1 MRMERKWT
9 PAQKSAID
17 TRDCN
22 VLVSAAAGSGK
33 TAVLVERIISMITDP
48 DKNIDIDRLVVVTFT
63 KAAAAQMKDKIR
75 KALDS
80 MLDENPGDVN
90 LLRQITLL
98 NNAQIT
104 TIDSFCLW
112 IIRNHFPEVNLD
124 PGFRIMDEGEKK
136 LIENDVLEDVLEE
149 FYAEADEEFFNL
161 VDAFGMGRD
170 DSGLV
175 SIIDKIYRF
184 SRSNPWIDEWFDE
197 CMKVYDDETY
207 DNPAIKEL
215 YDSIKNALLD
225 YRDKYNR
232 LVEICSEPAGPAAYT
247 GALQSDLLGI
257 NEMINSQDF
266 GELGRKVRTFSFE
279 ALSRKKDAGAD
290 PDIKEYI
297 KGQRKLFKD
306 YIGRLNDKIFLKDD
320 EGIFADMQGA
330 GIQIRTLL
338 KVAKVYAKRVSD
350 VKREKGIID
359 FNDMEHLALSILVK
373 KEDGKLVYTETAD
386 KLANRF
392 EEILID
398 EYQDSNQLQEVIL
411 NAVSKTRLSGENN
424 NIYMVGDVKQSIYKF
439 RLACPELF
447 IEKYDTYSET
457 GDNVRIELQK
467 NFRSRENVLEC
478 ANDVFS
484 HIMNKNFSGIG
495 YDESVRLNAGFPY
508 PEYSGNNY
516 GDDANKS
523 TDVILISS
531 ENEEEATT
539 RELEADRLAKLI
551 EGIVASGVN
560 VYDADE
566 NIYRPA
572 EYRDIVILT
581 RSVTGWADT
590 FADALM
596 DRGIPAYT
604 DSSTGYFSVRE
615 IQVILSML
623 TIVDNPVQEIS
634 LAAAMMSYFGGFT
647 AAELGMVRKLGREHA
662 DKNTHNNLY
671 EHLKVT
677 AGLGEVVAAHGEAIA
692 ADDLNIKGLSGKC
705 ALFLAKLTEYR
716 DKSSVEPLYD
726 LCWEMIYD
734 SGYYDYVGTMPA
746 GAQRQANLNVLL
758 ERAAGYGKSS
768 YSGLFN
774 FLRYIE
780 RLKKFDEDFAEGAA
794 SLDNENL
801 VRIMSI
807 HKSKGLEFPIVI
819 LAGAHKSINFMDA
832 TAPVLVDQN
841 LGIAVDYVDLE
852 RRTKTPTIIKG
863 AMARRIVRESISEEE
878 RLLYVAMTRAREKLI
893 ITGVVK
899 DADKTL
905 DKYRGSAEQLA
916 ADGMLSFAD
925 SENIKN
931 YLDMIMPVCLMDSDK
946 LKGSFKVMVD
956 AVEDSEADA
965 AETGN
970 SFETGNVTDTDAV
983 KAGEAPDGNNEAGY
997 PLLDE
1002 LPEYVPADNA
1012 SSRMKL
1018 TVSQLKAMQAEDDSE
1033 ENAYMDE
1040 SVREALEKE
1049 ADNEQVPADSDNQD
1063 EQTDSEAMV
1072 GLSNSIIPKFISGE
1086 EVKLAANERGSA
1098 YHRVMECLDYSV
1110 SVNIDGVKAD
1120 INRMLE
1126 TGKMNELQVKSVN
1139 PWDINTFVQSDT
1151 GRRVA
1156 NAVNC
1161 GSVRREQPFVFEYE
1175 GQLIQGIIDLY
1186 FEEDGEL
1193 VLVDY
1198 KTDRVMK
1205 GEAGEK
1211 ELVKRYAIQLDYYAK
1226 ALTQLTGK
1234 NVKEKI
1240 IYSFALGKGLSVY

>member
-80 MLDENPGDVN
+80 MLDENPGDMN

-197 CMKVYDDETY
+197 CMLVYDDETY

-232 LVEICSEPAGPAAYT
+232 LVDICSEPAGPAAYT
-247 GALQSDLLGI
+247 SALQSDLLGI

-266 GELGRKVRTFSFE
+266 GELGRKIRTFSFE

-290 PDIKEYI
+290 PDIKEYV

-306 YIGRLNDKIFLKDD
+306 YIGRLNDKIFLKEDD
-320 EGIFADMQGA
+320 GIFEDMQGA

-338 KVAKVYAKRVSD
+338 KVAKVYAKRVSE

-447 IEKYDTYSET
+447 IEKYDTYGET

-508 PEYSGNNY
+508 PEYSDSNY
-516 GDDANKS
+516 GDEANKS

-551 EGIVASGVN
+551 EGIVVSGIN

-596 DRGIPAYT
+596 DRAIPAYT

-647 AAELGMVRKLGREHA
+647 AAELGLVRKLGREYV
-662 DKNTHNNLY
+662 DKNVHNNLY
-671 EHLKVT
+671 EHLKAV
-677 AGLGEVVAAHGEAIA
+677 AVLGEAGKVQEPDV
-692 ADDLNIKGLSGKC
+692 KQLSGKC

-716 DKSSVEPLYD
+716 DKSSVESLYD
-726 LCWEMIYD
+726 LCWEIIYD

-758 ERAAGYGKSS
+758 ERAAGYCKSS

-905 DKYRGSAEQLA
+905 DKYRGSAKQLA

-956 AVEDSEADA
+956 AGENSWADA
-965 AETGN
+965 
-970 SFETGNVTDTDAV
+970 FESEEMSDENKKAV
-983 KAGEAPDGNNEAGY
+983 ADKGLMSQTEISAGY

-1012 SSRMKL
+1012 AGRMKL

-1040 SVREALEKE
+1040 SVKTALKKE
-1049 ADNEQVPADSDNQD
+1049 ACD
-1063 EQTDSEAMV
+1063 ET
-1072 GLSNSIIPKFISGE
+1072 NSIIPKFISGE

-1110 SVNIDGVKAD
+1110 SVNLDGVKAD

-1139 PWDINTFVQSDT
+1139 PWGINTFVQSDI

-1156 NAVNC
+1156 NAMNN

-1186 FEEDGEL
+1186 FEEGGEL

-1205 GEAGEK
+1205 NEAGEK
-1211 ELVKRYAIQLDYYAK
+1211 ELVRRYAIQLDYYAK

-1234 NVKEKI
+1234 KVKEKI
-1240 IYSFALGKGLSVY
+1240 IYSFALGKELSVY

>member
-1 MRMERKWT
+1 MERKWT

-175 SIIDKIYRF
+175 SIIDKISRF

-215 YDSIKNALLD
+215 YDSIKNVLLD

-232 LVEICSEPAGPAAYT
+232 LVDICSEPAGPAAYT

-257 NEMINSQDF
+257 NEMINSQNF
-266 GELGRKVRTFSFE
+266 GELGRRIRIFSFE

-290 PDIKEYI
+290 PDIKEYV

-320 EGIFADMQGA
+320 EGIFSDMQGA

-338 KVAKVYAKRVSD
+338 KVAKVYAKRVSE

-447 IEKYDTYSET
+447 IEKYDTYGET

-508 PEYSGNNY
+508 PEYSDSNY
-516 GDDANKS
+516 GDGANKS

-560 VYDADE
+560 VYDADK

-647 AAELGMVRKLGREHA
+647 AAELGMVRKLGREYV
-662 DKNTHNNLY
+662 DKNVHNNLY
-671 EHLKVT
+671 EHLKAV
-677 AGLGEVVAAHGEAIA
+677 AVIGGEDKIQETDV
-692 ADDLNIKGLSGKC
+692 KQLSGKC
-705 ALFLAKLTEYR
+705 ALFLAKLTLYR

-841 LGIAVDYVDLE
+841 LGIAVDYVDLK
-852 RRTKTPTIIKG
+852 RRTKTLTIIKG
-863 AMARRIVRESISEEE
+863 AMARRIVRESIAEEE

-905 DKYRGSAEQLA
+905 DKYRGRAEQLA

-946 LKGSFKVMVD
+946 LKGSFNVMVD
-956 AVEDSEADA
+956 AGENSESDAFESEEMSDENKKAVADKDLMSQP
-965 AETGN
+965 EV
-970 SFETGNVTDTDAV
+970 S
-983 KAGEAPDGNNEAGY
+983 AGY

-1002 LPEYVPADNA
+1002 LPEYVPDDNA
-1012 SSRMKL
+1012 AGRMKL

-1040 SVREALEKE
+1040 SVKAALKKE
-1049 ADNEQVPADSDNQD
+1049 ECD
-1063 EQTDSEAMV
+1063 ET
-1072 GLSNSIIPKFISGE
+1072 NSIIPKFISGE

-1110 SVNIDGVKAD
+1110 SVNLDGVKAD

-1126 TGKMNELQVKSVN
+1126 TGKMNKLQVKSVN
-1139 PWDINTFVQSDT
+1139 PRDISTFVQSDI
-1151 GRRVA
+1151 GKRA
-1156 NAVNC
+1156 ASAVNS
-1161 GSVRREQPFVFEYE
+1161 GRARREQPFVFEYE
-1175 GQLIQGIIDLY
+1175 GQLIQGIIDMY
-1186 FEEDGEL
+1186 FEEYGEL
-1193 VLVDY
+1193 VLIDY
-1198 KTDRVMK
+1198 KTDRVDK
-1205 GEAGEK
+1205 STAGEQ

-1226 ALTQLTGK
+1226 ALAQLTGK
-1234 NVKEKI
+1234 CVKEKI
-1240 IYSFALGKGLSVY
+1240 IYSFALEKGIIVD

>member
-1 MRMERKWT
+1 MERKWT

-197 CMKVYDDETY
+197 CMRVYDDETY

-232 LVEICSEPAGPAAYT
+232 LVHICSEPAGPAAYT

-266 GELGRKVRTFSFE
+266 GELGRKARTFSFE

-290 PDIKEYI
+290 PALKEYV

-338 KVAKVYAKRVSD
+338 KVSKVYAKRVSE
-350 VKREKGIID
+350 VKREKGIIY

-447 IEKYDTYSET
+447 IEKYDTYGET

-551 EGIVASGVN
+551 EGIVSSGIN
-560 VYDADE
+560 VYDSDE

-671 EHLKVT
+671 EHLKAV
-677 AGLGEVVAAHGEAIA
+677 AVLGG
-692 ADDLNIKGLSGKC
+692 ADNIQETDVKQLSGKC

-863 AMARRIVRESISEEE
+863 AMARRIVRESIAEEE

-905 DKYRGSAEQLA
+905 DKYRAKSEELA
-916 ADGMLSFAD
+916 TDGTLSYAD

-965 AETGN
+965 DETGN
-970 SFETGNVTDTDAV
+970 SFETGNVTDIDAV
-983 KAGEAPDGNNEAGY
+983 KAGEALDGNNEAGY
-997 PLLDE
+997 PSLDE

-1012 SSRMKL
+1012 SGRMKL
-1018 TVSQLKAMQAEDDSE
+1018 TVSQLKAMQAEDNSE
-1033 ENAYMDE
+1033 ENAYMDD
-1040 SVREALEKE
+1040 SVKEAFEKE
-1049 ADNEQVPADSDNQD
+1049 AYDEQAADNGNRDG
-1063 EQTDSEAMV
+1063 QTDSETIAEP
-1072 GLSNSIIPKFISGE
+1072 SNSIIPKFISGE
-1086 EVKLAANERGSA
+1086 EVQLAANERGSA

-1110 SVNIDGVKAD
+1110 SVNLDGVKAD

-1186 FEEDGEL
+1186 FEEDGEF

-1211 ELVKRYAIQLDYYAK
+1211 ELVRRYAIQLDYYAK

>member
-80 MLDENPGDVN
+80 MLDENPGDMN

-170 DSGLV
+170 DLGLV

-197 CMKVYDDETY
+197 CMLVYDDETY

-232 LVEICSEPAGPAAYT
+232 LVNICSEPSGPAAYT
-247 GALQSDLLGI
+247 SALQSDLLGI

-266 GELGRKVRTFSFE
+266 GELGRRIRIFSFE

-290 PDIKEYI
+290 PDIKEYV

-330 GIQIRTLL
+330 SIQIRTLL
-338 KVAKVYAKRVSD
+338 KVAKVYAKRVSE

-447 IEKYDTYSET
+447 IEKYDTYGET

-508 PEYSGNNY
+508 PEYGDSNY
-516 GDDANKS
+516 GDEANKS

-551 EGIVASGVN
+551 EEIASSGIN
-560 VYDADE
+560 VYDSDE

-647 AAELGMVRKLGREHA
+647 AAELGMVRKLGREYV
-662 DKNTHNNLY
+662 DKNVHNNLY
-671 EHLKVT
+671 EHLKAVALLDG
-677 AGLGEVVAAHGEAIA
+677 AGKMHG
-692 ADDLNIKGLSGKC
+692 ADVKQLSGKC

-716 DKSSVEPLYD
+716 DKSSVESLYD

-863 AMARRIVRESISEEE
+863 AMARRIVRESIAEEE

-905 DKYRGSAEQLA
+905 DKYRGSAKQLA

-931 YLDMIMPVCLMDSDK
+931 YLDMIMPVCLMDSNK
-946 LKGSFKVMVD
+946 LKGNFKVIVD
-956 AVEDSEADA
+956 DGEDSWADA
-965 AETGN
+965 
-970 SFETGNVTDTDAV
+970 FESGEM
-983 KAGEAPDGNNEAGY
+983 AGEIKEAVSDKNLTVKTETSVSY
-997 PLLDE
+997 PILDE

-1012 SSRMKL
+1012 TGRMKL

-1049 ADNEQVPADSDNQD
+1049 VDNEQVPADSDNQD

-1110 SVNIDGVKAD
+1110 SVNLEGVKAD
-1120 INRMLE
+1120 IERMLE

-1156 NAVNC
+1156 NAMNN

-1205 GEAGEK
+1205 DEAGEK

-1234 NVKEKI
+1234 KVKEKI
-1240 IYSFALGKGLSVY
+1240 IYSFALGKELSVY

>member
-1 MRMERKWT
+1 MERKWT

-75 KALDS
+75 KALDL

-197 CMKVYDDETY
+197 CMLVYDDETY

-215 YDSIKNALLD
+215 HDSIINALLD

-232 LVEICSEPAGPAAYT
+232 LVAICSEPAGPAAYT
-247 GALQSDLLGI
+247 SALQSDLLGI

-338 KVAKVYAKRVSD
+338 KVAKVYAERVSE

-373 KEDGKLVYTETAD
+373 KEAGKLVYTETAD

-508 PEYSGNNY
+508 PECDNSNY

-551 EGIVASGVN
+551 EGIVSSGVN

-692 ADDLNIKGLSGKC
+692 ADDLNIKRLSGKC

-780 RLKKFDEDFAEGAA
+780 RLRKFDEDFAEGAA

-863 AMARRIVRESISEEE
+863 AMARRIARESIAEEE

-905 DKYRGSAEQLA
+905 DKYRAKSEELA
-916 ADGMLSFAD
+916 TDGTLSYAD

-997 PLLDE
+997 PSLDE

-1033 ENAYMDE
+1033 ENAYMDD
-1040 SVREALEKE
+1040 SIKEAFEKE
-1049 ADNEQVPADSDNQD
+1049 AYDEQAADNGNGDG
-1063 EQTDSEAMV
+1063 QTDSETIAEP
-1072 GLSNSIIPKFISGE
+1072 SNSIIPKFISGE

-1110 SVNIDGVKAD
+1110 SVNLDGVKAD

-1211 ELVKRYAIQLDYYAK
+1211 ELVKRYAIQLDYYEK

>member
-1 MRMERKWT
+1 MIQETVMCWFRR
-9 PAQKSAID
+9 
-17 TRDCN
+17 
-22 VLVSAAAGSGK
+22 AAGSGK

-197 CMKVYDDETY
+197 CMLVYDDETY

-232 LVEICSEPAGPAAYT
+232 LVDICSEPAGPAAYT

-266 GELGRKVRTFSFE
+266 GELGRKIRTFSFE

-290 PDIKEYI
+290 PDIKEYV

-306 YIGRLNDKIFLKDD
+306 YIGRLNDKIFLKEDD
-320 EGIFADMQGA
+320 GIFEDMQGA

-338 KVAKVYAKRVSD
+338 KVAKVYAKRVSE

-447 IEKYDTYSET
+447 IEKYDTYGET

-495 YDESVRLNAGFPY
+495 YDETVRLNAGFPY
-508 PEYSGNNY
+508 PEYSDSNY
-516 GDDANKS
+516 GDEANKS

-551 EGIVASGVN
+551 EGIVSSGVN

-671 EHLKVT
+671 EHLKAV
-677 AGLGEVVAAHGEAIA
+677 AVLGG
-692 ADDLNIKGLSGKC
+692 ADNIQETDVKQLSGKC

-863 AMARRIVRESISEEE
+863 AMARRIVRESIAEEE

-905 DKYRGSAEQLA
+905 DKYRAKSEELA
-916 ADGMLSFAD
+916 TDGTLSYAD

-965 AETGN
+965 DETGN
-970 SFETGNVTDTDAV
+970 SFETGNVTDIDAV
-983 KAGEAPDGNNEAGY
+983 KAGEALDGNNEAGY
-997 PLLDE
+997 PSLDE

-1012 SSRMKL
+1012 SGRMKL
-1018 TVSQLKAMQAEDDSE
+1018 TVSQLKAMQAEDNSE
-1033 ENAYMDE
+1033 ENAYMDD
-1040 SVREALEKE
+1040 SVKEAFEKE
-1049 ADNEQVPADSDNQD
+1049 AYDEQAADNGNRDG
-1063 EQTDSEAMV
+1063 QTDSETIAEP
-1072 GLSNSIIPKFISGE
+1072 SNSIIPKFISGE
-1086 EVKLAANERGSA
+1086 EVQLAANERGSA

-1110 SVNIDGVKAD
+1110 SVNLDGVKAD

-1186 FEEDGEL
+1186 FEEDGEF

-1211 ELVKRYAIQLDYYAK
+1211 ELVRRYAIQLDYYAK

>member
-197 CMKVYDDETY
+197 CMLVYDDETY

-232 LVEICSEPAGPAAYT
+232 LVDICSEPAGPAAYT

-266 GELGRKVRTFSFE
+266 GELGRRIRIFSFE

-290 PDIKEYI
+290 PDIKEYV

-338 KVAKVYAKRVSD
+338 KVAKVYAKRVSE

-386 KLANRF
+386 KLASRF

-447 IEKYDTYSET
+447 IEKYDTYGET

-508 PEYSGNNY
+508 PEYSDSNY
-516 GDDANKS
+516 GDEANKS

-560 VYDADE
+560 VYDSDE

-647 AAELGMVRKLGREHA
+647 AAELGMVRKLGREYV
-662 DKNTHNNLY
+662 DKNVHNNLY
-671 EHLKVT
+671 EHLKAV
-677 AGLGEVVAAHGEAIA
+677 AVLGG
-692 ADDLNIKGLSGKC
+692 ADKIQETDVKQLSGKC

-863 AMARRIVRESISEEE
+863 AMARRIVRESIAEEE

-905 DKYRGSAEQLA
+905 DKYRGRAEQLA

-956 AVEDSEADA
+956 AGEDSWADVD
-965 AETGN
+965 ESG
-970 SFETGNVTDTDAV
+970 EM
-983 KAGEAPDGNNEAGY
+983 AGEANAVRIGEMADEIMEAVSY
-997 PLLDE
+997 PLLEE
-1002 LPEYVPADNA
+1002 LPEYVPDDNA
-1012 SSRMKL
+1012 AGRMKL
-1018 TVSQLKAMQAEDDSE
+1018 TVSQLKAMQADDDSE

-1040 SVREALEKE
+1040 SVKSALKKE
-1049 ADNEQVPADSDNQD
+1049 ECD
-1063 EQTDSEAMV
+1063 ET
-1072 GLSNSIIPKFISGE
+1072 NSIIPKFISGE
-1086 EVKLAANERGSA
+1086 EVQLAANERGSA

-1139 PWDINTFVQSDT
+1139 PWDIYTFVQSDT

-1161 GSVRREQPFVFEYE
+1161 GNVRREQPFVFEYE
-1175 GQLIQGIIDLY
+1175 GQLIQGIIDLC

-1193 VLVDY
+1193 VIVDY

-1205 GEAGEK
+1205 GKAGEK

-1226 ALTQLTGK
+1226 ALEQLTGK
-1234 NVKEKI
+1234 TVKEKI
-1240 IYSFALGKGLSVY
+1240 VYSFTLGKEIMC

>member
-1 MRMERKWT
+1 MERKWT

-197 CMKVYDDETY
+197 CMLVYDDETY

-215 YDSIKNALLD
+215 HDSIINALHD

-232 LVEICSEPAGPAAYT
+232 LVAICSEPAGPAAYT
-247 GALQSDLLGI
+247 SALQSDLLGI

-338 KVAKVYAKRVSD
+338 KVAKVYAKRVSE

-447 IEKYDTYSET
+447 IEKYDTYGET

-508 PEYSGNNY
+508 PECDNSNY

-551 EGIVASGVN
+551 EGIVSSGVN

-692 ADDLNIKGLSGKC
+692 ADDLNIKRMSGKC

-819 LAGAHKSINFMDA
+819 LAGAHKNINFMDA

-863 AMARRIVRESISEEE
+863 AMARRIVRESIAEEE

-905 DKYRGSAEQLA
+905 DKYRGSAKQLA

-997 PLLDE
+997 PSLDE

-1033 ENAYMDE
+1033 ENAYMDD
-1040 SVREALEKE
+1040 SVKEAFEKE
-1049 ADNEQVPADSDNQD
+1049 AYDEQATDNGNRDG
-1063 EQTDSEAMV
+1063 QTDSETIAE
-1072 GLSNSIIPKFISGE
+1072 LSNFIIPKFISGE

-1156 NAVNC
+1156 NAMNC

-1211 ELVKRYAIQLDYYAK
+1211 ELVKRYAIQLDYYEK
-1226 ALTQLTGK
+1226 ALTQLTRK

-1240 IYSFALGKGLSVY
+1240 IYSFALEKEIMC

>member
-1 MRMERKWT
+1 MERKWT

-175 SIIDKIYRF
+175 STIDKIYRF

-215 YDSIKNALLD
+215 YDSIKNVLLD

-232 LVEICSEPAGPAAYT
+232 LVDICSEPAGPAAYT

-257 NEMINSQDF
+257 NEMINSQNF
-266 GELGRKVRTFSFE
+266 GELGRRIRIFSFE

-290 PDIKEYI
+290 PDIKEYV

-320 EGIFADMQGA
+320 EGIFSDMQGA

-338 KVAKVYAKRVSD
+338 KVAKVYAKRVSE

-447 IEKYDTYSET
+447 IEKYDTYGET

-508 PEYSGNNY
+508 PEYSDSNY
-516 GDDANKS
+516 GDGANKS

-560 VYDADE
+560 VYDADK

-615 IQVILSML
+615 IQVILCML

-647 AAELGMVRKLGREHA
+647 AAELGMVRKLGREYV
-662 DKNTHNNLY
+662 DKNVHNNLY
-671 EHLKVT
+671 EHLKAV
-677 AGLGEVVAAHGEAIA
+677 AVLGGEDKIQET
-692 ADDLNIKGLSGKC
+692 DVKQLSGKC
-705 ALFLAKLTEYR
+705 ALFLAKLTQYR

-841 LGIAVDYVDLE
+841 LGIAVDYVDLK

-863 AMARRIVRESISEEE
+863 AMARRIVRESIAEEE

-905 DKYRGSAEQLA
+905 DKYRGRAEQLA

-946 LKGSFKVMVD
+946 LKGSFNVMVD
-956 AVEDSEADA
+956 AGENSESDAFESEEMSDENKKAVADKDLMSQP
-965 AETGN
+965 EV
-970 SFETGNVTDTDAV
+970 S
-983 KAGEAPDGNNEAGY
+983 AGY

-1002 LPEYVPADNA
+1002 LPEYVPDDNA
-1012 SSRMKL
+1012 AGRMKL

-1033 ENAYMDE
+1033 ENAYMDN
-1040 SVREALEKE
+1040 L
-1049 ADNEQVPADSDNQD
+1049 
-1063 EQTDSEAMV
+1063 
-1072 GLSNSIIPKFISGE
+1072 
-1086 EVKLAANERGSA
+1086 
-1098 YHRVMECLDYSV
+1098 
-1110 SVNIDGVKAD
+1110 
-1120 INRMLE
+1120 
-1126 TGKMNELQVKSVN
+1126 
-1139 PWDINTFVQSDT
+1139 
-1151 GRRVA
+1151 
-1156 NAVNC
+1156 
-1161 GSVRREQPFVFEYE
+1161 
-1175 GQLIQGIIDLY
+1175 
-1186 FEEDGEL
+1186 
-1193 VLVDY
+1193 
-1198 KTDRVMK
+1198 
-1205 GEAGEK
+1205 
-1211 ELVKRYAIQLDYYAK
+1211 
-1226 ALTQLTGK
+1226 
-1234 NVKEKI
+1234 
-1240 IYSFALGKGLSVY
+1240 

>member
-197 CMKVYDDETY
+197 CMLVYDDETY

-232 LVEICSEPAGPAAYT
+232 LVDICSEPAGPAAYT

-266 GELGRKVRTFSFE
+266 GELGRRIRIFSFE

-338 KVAKVYAKRVSD
+338 KVAKVYAKRVSE

-508 PEYSGNNY
+508 PEYSDSNY
-516 GDDANKS
+516 GDEANKS

-551 EGIVASGVN
+551 EGIVSSGVN

-634 LAAAMMSYFGGFT
+634 FAAAMMSYFGGFT

-677 AGLGEVVAAHGEAIA
+677 AGLGEAGKMQEPDV
-692 ADDLNIKGLSGKC
+692 KQLSGKC

-716 DKSSVEPLYD
+716 DKSSVESLYD
-726 LCWEMIYD
+726 LCWEIIYD

-780 RLKKFDEDFAEGAA
+780 RLKKFDEDFAEGDA

-819 LAGAHKSINFMDA
+819 LAGAHKSVNFMDA
-832 TAPVLVDQN
+832 AAPVLVDQN
-841 LGIAVDYVDLE
+841 LGIAVDYVDLK

-899 DADKTL
+899 DADKIL
-905 DKYRGSAEQLA
+905 EKYRGSAKQLE

-956 AVEDSEADA
+956 AGENSWADVSEAGEMADEIKEA
-965 AETGN
+965 ASDKNLIVQTET
-970 SFETGNVTDTDAV
+970 SVS
-983 KAGEAPDGNNEAGY
+983 Y

-1002 LPEYVPADNA
+1002 LPEYVPDDNA
-1012 SSRMKL
+1012 AGRMKL
-1018 TVSQLKAMQAEDDSE
+1018 TVSQLKVMQAEDDSE

-1040 SVREALEKE
+1040 SVKTALKKE
-1049 ADNEQVPADSDNQD
+1049 ACD
-1063 EQTDSEAMV
+1063 ETN
-1072 GLSNSIIPKFISGE
+1072 GIIPKFISGE

-1110 SVNIDGVKAD
+1110 SVNLDGVKAD

-1126 TGKMNELQVKSVN
+1126 NGKMNKLQVKSVN
-1139 PWDINTFVQSDT
+1139 PWDISTFVQSDI
-1151 GRRVA
+1151 GKRA
-1156 NAVNC
+1156 ASAVNS
-1161 GSVRREQPFVFEYE
+1161 GRARREQPFVFEYE
-1175 GQLIQGIIDLY
+1175 GQLIQGIIDMY
-1186 FEEDGEL
+1186 FEEYGEL
-1193 VLVDY
+1193 VLIDY
-1198 KTDRVMK
+1198 KTDRVNK
-1205 GEAGEK
+1205 STAGEQ

-1226 ALTQLTGK
+1226 ALAQLTGK
-1234 NVKEKI
+1234 CVKEKI
-1240 IYSFALGKGLSVY
+1240 IYSFALGKGIIVD

>member
-1 MRMERKWT
+1 MERKWT

-17 TRDCN
+17 IRDCN

-136 LIENDVLEDVLEE
+136 LIENDVMEDVLEE

-197 CMKVYDDETY
+197 CMLVYDDETY

-232 LVEICSEPAGPAAYT
+232 LVDICSEPAGPAAYT

-266 GELGRKVRTFSFE
+266 GELGRKIRTFSFE

-290 PDIKEYI
+290 PDIKEYV

-306 YIGRLNDKIFLKDD
+306 YIGRLNDKIFLKEDD
-320 EGIFADMQGA
+320 GIFEDMQGA

-338 KVAKVYAKRVSD
+338 KVAKVYAKRVSE

-447 IEKYDTYSET
+447 IEKYDTYGET

-495 YDESVRLNAGFPY
+495 YDETVRLNAGFPY
-508 PEYSGNNY
+508 PEYSDSNY
-516 GDDANKS
+516 GDEANKS

-551 EGIVASGVN
+551 EGIVSSGVN

-671 EHLKVT
+671 EHLKAV
-677 AGLGEVVAAHGEAIA
+677 AVLGG
-692 ADDLNIKGLSGKC
+692 ADNIQETDVKQLSGKC

-863 AMARRIVRESISEEE
+863 AMARRIVRESIAEEE

-905 DKYRGSAEQLA
+905 DKYRAKSEELA
-916 ADGMLSFAD
+916 TDGTLSYAD

-965 AETGN
+965 DETGN
-970 SFETGNVTDTDAV
+970 SFETGNVTDIDAV
-983 KAGEAPDGNNEAGY
+983 KAGEALDGNNEAGY
-997 PLLDE
+997 PSLDE

-1012 SSRMKL
+1012 SGRMKL
-1018 TVSQLKAMQAEDDSE
+1018 TVSQLKAMQAEDNSE
-1033 ENAYMDE
+1033 ENAYMDD
-1040 SVREALEKE
+1040 SVKEAFEKE
-1049 ADNEQVPADSDNQD
+1049 AYDEQAADNGNRDG
-1063 EQTDSEAMV
+1063 QTDSETIAEP
-1072 GLSNSIIPKFISGE
+1072 SNSIIPKFISGE
-1086 EVKLAANERGSA
+1086 EVQLAANERGSA

-1110 SVNIDGVKAD
+1110 SVNLDGVKAD

-1186 FEEDGEL
+1186 FEEDGEF

-1211 ELVKRYAIQLDYYAK
+1211 ELVRRYAIQLDYYAK

-1234 NVKEKI
+1234 KVKEKI

>member
-197 CMKVYDDETY
+197 CMLVYDDETY

-225 YRDKYNR
+225 YRDKYNG

-266 GELGRKVRTFSFE
+266 GELGRRIRIFSFE

-290 PDIKEYI
+290 PDIKEYV

-338 KVAKVYAKRVSD
+338 KVAKVYAKRVSE

-373 KEDGKLVYTETAD
+373 KKDGKLVYTETAD

-551 EGIVASGVN
+551 EGIVSSGVN

-671 EHLKVT
+671 EHLKAV
-677 AGLGEVVAAHGEAIA
+677 AVLGG
-692 ADDLNIKGLSGKC
+692 ADNIQETDVKQLSGKC

-863 AMARRIVRESISEEE
+863 AMARRIVRESIAEEE

-905 DKYRGSAEQLA
+905 DKYRAKSEELA
-916 ADGMLSFAD
+916 TDGTLSYAD

-965 AETGN
+965 DETGN
-970 SFETGNVTDTDAV
+970 SFETGNVTDIDAV
-983 KAGEAPDGNNEAGY
+983 KAGEALDGNNEAGY
-997 PLLDE
+997 PSLDE

-1012 SSRMKL
+1012 SGRMKL
-1018 TVSQLKAMQAEDDSE
+1018 TVSQLKAMQAEDNSE
-1033 ENAYMDE
+1033 ENAYMDD
-1040 SVREALEKE
+1040 SVKEAFEKE
-1049 ADNEQVPADSDNQD
+1049 AYDEQAADNGNRDG
-1063 EQTDSEAMV
+1063 QTDSETIAEP
-1072 GLSNSIIPKFISGE
+1072 SNSIIPKFISGE
-1086 EVKLAANERGSA
+1086 EVQLAANERGSA

-1110 SVNIDGVKAD
+1110 SVNLDGVKAD

-1186 FEEDGEL
+1186 FEEDGEF

-1211 ELVKRYAIQLDYYAK
+1211 ELVRRYAIQLDYYAK

>member
-1 MRMERKWT
+1 MERKWT

-170 DSGLV
+170 DSWLV

-197 CMKVYDDETY
+197 CMLVYDDETY

-338 KVAKVYAKRVSD
+338 KVAKVYAKRVSE

-447 IEKYDTYSET
+447 IEKYDTYGET

-508 PEYSGNNY
+508 PEYSDSNY

-551 EGIVASGVN
+551 EGIVSSGVN

-692 ADDLNIKGLSGKC
+692 ADDLNIKRMSGKC

-863 AMARRIVRESISEEE
+863 AMARRIVRESIAEEE

-905 DKYRGSAEQLA
+905 DKYRAKSEELA
-916 ADGMLSFAD
+916 TDGTLSYAD

-965 AETGN
+965 DETGN

-983 KAGEAPDGNNEAGY
+983 KAGEAPDGNIEAGY
-997 PLLDE
+997 PSLDE

-1033 ENAYMDE
+1033 ENAYMDD
-1040 SVREALEKE
+1040 SVKEAFEKE
-1049 ADNEQVPADSDNQD
+1049 AYDEQAADNGNRDG
-1063 EQTDSEAMV
+1063 QTDSETIAEP
-1072 GLSNSIIPKFISGE
+1072 SNSIIPKFISGE

-1110 SVNIDGVKAD
+1110 SVNIEGVKAD
-1120 INRMLE
+1120 INRMFE

-1156 NAVNC
+1156 NAMNN

-1175 GQLIQGIIDLY
+1175 RQLIQGIIDLY
-1186 FEEDGEL
+1186 FEEGGEL

-1205 GEAGEK
+1205 NEAGEK
-1211 ELVKRYAIQLDYYAK
+1211 ELVRRYAIQLDYYAK

-1234 NVKEKI
+1234 KVKEKI

>member
-9 PAQKSAID
+9 LAQKSAID

-197 CMKVYDDETY
+197 CMLVYDDETY

-232 LVEICSEPAGPAAYT
+232 LVDICSEPAGPAAYT

-266 GELGRKVRTFSFE
+266 GELGRKIRTFSFE

-290 PDIKEYI
+290 PDIKEYV

-306 YIGRLNDKIFLKDD
+306 YIGRLNDKIFLKEDD
-320 EGIFADMQGA
+320 GIFEDMQGA

-338 KVAKVYAKRVSD
+338 KVAKVYAKRVSE

-551 EGIVASGVN
+551 EGIVSSGIN
-560 VYDADE
+560 VYDSDE

-671 EHLKVT
+671 EHLKAV
-677 AGLGEVVAAHGEAIA
+677 AVLGG
-692 ADDLNIKGLSGKC
+692 ADNIQETDVKQLSGKC

-716 DKSSVEPLYD
+716 DKSSVEQLYD

-863 AMARRIVRESISEEE
+863 AMARRIVRESIAEEE

-905 DKYRGSAEQLA
+905 DKYRAKSEELA
-916 ADGMLSFAD
+916 TDGTLSYAD

-965 AETGN
+965 DETGN
-970 SFETGNVTDTDAV
+970 SFETGNVTDIDAV
-983 KAGEAPDGNNEAGY
+983 KAGEALDGNNEAGY
-997 PLLDE
+997 PSLDE

-1012 SSRMKL
+1012 SGRMKL
-1018 TVSQLKAMQAEDDSE
+1018 TVSQLKAMQAEDNSE
-1033 ENAYMDE
+1033 ENAYMDD
-1040 SVREALEKE
+1040 SVKEAFEKE
-1049 ADNEQVPADSDNQD
+1049 AYDEQAADNGNRDG
-1063 EQTDSEAMV
+1063 QTDSETIAEP
-1072 GLSNSIIPKFISGE
+1072 SNSIIPKFISGE
-1086 EVKLAANERGSA
+1086 EVQLAANERGSA

-1110 SVNIDGVKAD
+1110 SVNLDGVKAD

-1186 FEEDGEL
+1186 FEEDGEF

-1211 ELVKRYAIQLDYYAK
+1211 ELVRRYAIQLDYYAK

-1234 NVKEKI
+1234 KVKEKI

>member
-197 CMKVYDDETY
+197 CMLVYDDETY

-232 LVEICSEPAGPAAYT
+232 LVDICSEPAGPAAYT

-266 GELGRKVRTFSFE
+266 GELGRKIRTFSFE

-290 PDIKEYI
+290 PDIKEYV

-306 YIGRLNDKIFLKDD
+306 YIGRLNDKIFLKEDD
-320 EGIFADMQGA
+320 GIFEDMQGA

-338 KVAKVYAKRVSD
+338 KVAKVYAKRVSE

-447 IEKYDTYSET
+447 IEKYDTYGET

-495 YDESVRLNAGFPY
+495 YDETVRLNAGFPY
-508 PEYSGNNY
+508 PEYSDSNY
-516 GDDANKS
+516 GDEANKS

-551 EGIVASGVN
+551 EGIVSSGVN

-671 EHLKVT
+671 EHLKAV
-677 AGLGEVVAAHGEAIA
+677 AVLGG
-692 ADDLNIKGLSGKC
+692 ADNIQETDVKQLSGKC

-863 AMARRIVRESISEEE
+863 AMARRIVRESIAEEE

-905 DKYRGSAEQLA
+905 DKYRAKSEELA
-916 ADGMLSFAD
+916 TDGTLSYAD

-997 PLLDE
+997 PSLDE

-1012 SSRMKL
+1012 SGRMKL
-1018 TVSQLKAMQAEDDSE
+1018 TVSQLKAMQAEDNSE
-1033 ENAYMDE
+1033 ENAYMDD
-1040 SVREALEKE
+1040 SVKEAFEKE
-1049 ADNEQVPADSDNQD
+1049 AYDEQAADNGNRDG
-1063 EQTDSEAMV
+1063 QTDSETIAEP
-1072 GLSNSIIPKFISGE
+1072 SNSIIPKFISGE
-1086 EVKLAANERGSA
+1086 EVQLAANERGSA

-1110 SVNIDGVKAD
+1110 SVNLDGVKAD

-1186 FEEDGEL
+1186 FEEDGEF

-1211 ELVKRYAIQLDYYAK
+1211 ELVKRYAIQLDYYEK

>member
-197 CMKVYDDETY
+197 CMLVYDDETY

-215 YDSIKNALLD
+215 YDSIKNALFD

-232 LVEICSEPAGPAAYT
+232 LVDICSEPAGPAAYT

-266 GELGRKVRTFSFE
+266 GELGRRIRIFSFE

-290 PDIKEYI
+290 PDIKEYV

-330 GIQIRTLL
+330 SIQIRTLL
-338 KVAKVYAKRVSD
+338 KVAKVYAKRVSE
-350 VKREKGIID
+350 VKWEKGIID

-447 IEKYDTYSET
+447 IEKYDTYGET

-508 PEYSGNNY
+508 PEYSDSNY
-516 GDDANKS
+516 GDEANKS

-551 EGIVASGVN
+551 EGIASSGVN

-662 DKNTHNNLY
+662 DKNVHNNLY
-671 EHLKVT
+671 EHLK
-677 AGLGEVVAAHGEAIA
+677 AVAVIGEAGKMQEP
-692 ADDLNIKGLSGKC
+692 DVKQLSGKC

-716 DKSSVEPLYD
+716 DKSSVESLYD
-726 LCWEMIYD
+726 LCWEIIYD

-780 RLKKFDEDFAEGAA
+780 RLKKFDEDFVEGAA

-863 AMARRIVRESISEEE
+863 AMARRIVRESIAEEE

-905 DKYRGSAEQLA
+905 DKYRGRAEQLA

-931 YLDMIMPVCLMDSDK
+931 HLDMIMPVCLMDSDK

-956 AVEDSEADA
+956 DGEDSWTDVSEAG
-965 AETGN
+965 EM
-970 SFETGNVTDTDAV
+970 
-983 KAGEAPDGNNEAGY
+983 AGEANDVRIGEVADEIMEAVSY

-1002 LPEYVPADNA
+1002 LPEYVPDDNA
-1012 SSRMKL
+1012 DGRMKL

-1040 SVREALEKE
+1040 SVKAALKKE
-1049 ADNEQVPADSDNQD
+1049 ACD
-1063 EQTDSEAMV
+1063 ET
-1072 GLSNSIIPKFISGE
+1072 NSIIPKFISGE

-1139 PWDINTFVQSDT
+1139 PWDISTFVQSDI

-1161 GSVRREQPFVFEYE
+1161 GSVRREQPFVFEYK
-1175 GQLIQGIIDLY
+1175 GQLIQGIIDLC
-1186 FEEDGEL
+1186 FEEDGEI
-1193 VLVDY
+1193 VIVDY

-1205 GEAGEK
+1205 GKAGEK

-1226 ALTQLTGK
+1226 ALEQLTGK
-1234 NVKEKI
+1234 TVKEKI
-1240 IYSFALGKGLSVY
+1240 VYSFALGKEIMC

>member
-33 TAVLVERIISMITDP
+33 TAVLVERIISMITDS

-80 MLDENPGDVN
+80 MLDENPGDTN

-197 CMKVYDDETY
+197 CMLVYDDETY

-215 YDSIKNALLD
+215 YESIKNALLD

-232 LVEICSEPAGPAAYT
+232 LVDICSELAGPAAYT
-247 GALQSDLLGI
+247 SALQSDLLGI

-266 GELGRKVRTFSFE
+266 GELGRRIRIFSFE

-290 PDIKEYI
+290 PDINEYV

-320 EGIFADMQGA
+320 DGIFEDMQGA

-338 KVAKVYAKRVSD
+338 KVAKVYAKRVSE

-411 NAVSKTRLSGENN
+411 NAVSKTRLSGVNN

-447 IEKYDTYSET
+447 IEKYDTYGET

-495 YDESVRLNAGFPY
+495 YDEAVRLNAGFPY
-508 PEYSGNNY
+508 PEYSDSNY
-516 GDDANKS
+516 GDEINKS

-551 EGIVASGVN
+551 EGIVSSGVN

-566 NIYRPA
+566 NVYRPA

-581 RSVTGWADT
+581 RSVAGWADT

-647 AAELGMVRKLGREHA
+647 AAELGMVRKLGREYVYT
-662 DKNTHNNLY
+662 NVHNNLY
-671 EHLKVT
+671 EHLKAV
-677 AGLGEVVAAHGEAIA
+677 AVLGEAGKVQEPDV
-692 ADDLNIKGLSGKC
+692 KQLSGKC

-716 DKSSVEPLYD
+716 DKSSVESLYD
-726 LCWEMIYD
+726 LCWEIIYD

-899 DADKTL
+899 DADKVL
-905 DKYRGSAEQLA
+905 DKYRESAKQLE
-916 ADGMLSFAD
+916 ADGMMSFAD

-956 AVEDSEADA
+956 AGEDSLADA
-965 AETGN
+965 DGSGGLAGAANIVGIGELAD
-970 SFETGNVTDTDAV
+970 EIKEAV
-983 KAGEAPDGNNEAGY
+983 SY

-1002 LPEYVPADNA
+1002 LPEYVPTDNA
-1012 SSRMKL
+1012 AGRMKL
-1018 TVSQLKAMQAEDDSE
+1018 TVSQLKAMQADDDSE

-1040 SVREALEKE
+1040 SVKAALKKE
-1049 ADNEQVPADSDNQD
+1049 ADD

-1072 GLSNSIIPKFISGE
+1072 ELSNSIIPKFISGK

-1110 SVNIDGVKAD
+1110 SVNLEGVKAD
-1120 INRMLE
+1120 IERMLE
-1126 TGKMNELQVKSVN
+1126 TCKMNELQVKSVN
-1139 PWDINTFVQSDT
+1139 PWDIYTFVQSDI

-1193 VLVDY
+1193 VIVDY
-1198 KTDRVMK
+1198 KTDRVNK
-1205 GEAGEK
+1205 SAAGAQK
-1211 ELVKRYAIQLDYYAK
+1211 LVKRYAVQLNYYAK
-1226 ALTQLTGK
+1226 ALAQLTGK
-1234 NVKEKI
+1234 CVKEKI
-1240 IYSFALGKGLSVY
+1240 IYSFALEKGIIID

>member
-175 SIIDKIYRF
+175 STIDKIYRF

-197 CMKVYDDETY
+197 CMLVYDDETY

-215 YDSIKNALLD
+215 YDSIKNVLLD

-232 LVEICSEPAGPAAYT
+232 LVDICSEPAGPAAYT

-257 NEMINSQDF
+257 NEMINSQNF
-266 GELGRKVRTFSFE
+266 GELGRRIRIFSFE

-290 PDIKEYI
+290 PDIKEYV

-320 EGIFADMQGA
+320 EGIFSDMQGA

-338 KVAKVYAKRVSD
+338 KVAKVYAKRVSE

-447 IEKYDTYSET
+447 IEKYDTYGET

-508 PEYSGNNY
+508 PEYSDSNY
-516 GDDANKS
+516 GDGANKS

-560 VYDADE
+560 VYDADK

-647 AAELGMVRKLGREHA
+647 AAELGMVRKLGREYV
-662 DKNTHNNLY
+662 DKNVHNNLY
-671 EHLKVT
+671 EHLKAV
-677 AGLGEVVAAHGEAIA
+677 AVIGGEDKIQETDV
-692 ADDLNIKGLSGKC
+692 KQLSGKC
-705 ALFLAKLTEYR
+705 ALFLAKLTLYR

-841 LGIAVDYVDLE
+841 LGIAVDYVDLK
-852 RRTKTPTIIKG
+852 RRTKTHTIIKG
-863 AMARRIVRESISEEE
+863 AMARRIVRESIAEEE

-905 DKYRGSAEQLA
+905 DKYRGRAEQLA

-946 LKGSFKVMVD
+946 LKGSFNVMVD
-956 AVEDSEADA
+956 AGENSESDAFESEEMSDENKKAVADKDLMSQP
-965 AETGN
+965 EV
-970 SFETGNVTDTDAV
+970 S
-983 KAGEAPDGNNEAGY
+983 AGY

-1002 LPEYVPADNA
+1002 LPEYVPDDNA
-1012 SSRMKL
+1012 AGRMKL

-1040 SVREALEKE
+1040 SVKAALKKE
-1049 ADNEQVPADSDNQD
+1049 ECD
-1063 EQTDSEAMV
+1063 ET
-1072 GLSNSIIPKFISGE
+1072 NSIIPKFISGE

-1110 SVNIDGVKAD
+1110 SVNLDGVKAD

-1126 TGKMNELQVKSVN
+1126 TGKMNKLQVKSVN
-1139 PWDINTFVQSDT
+1139 PRDISTFVQSDI
-1151 GRRVA
+1151 GKRA
-1156 NAVNC
+1156 ASAVNS
-1161 GSVRREQPFVFEYE
+1161 GRARREQPFVFEYE
-1175 GQLIQGIIDLY
+1175 GQLIQGIIDMY
-1186 FEEDGEL
+1186 FEEYGEL
-1193 VLVDY
+1193 VLIDY
-1198 KTDRVMK
+1198 KTDRVDK
-1205 GEAGEK
+1205 STAGEQ

-1226 ALTQLTGK
+1226 ALAQLTGK
-1234 NVKEKI
+1234 CVKEKI
-1240 IYSFALGKGLSVY
+1240 IYSFALEKGIIVD

>member
-17 TRDCN
+17 IRDCN

-197 CMKVYDDETY
+197 CMRVYDDETY

-232 LVEICSEPAGPAAYT
+232 LVHICSEPAGPAAYT

-266 GELGRKVRTFSFE
+266 GELGRKIRTFSFE

-290 PDIKEYI
+290 PDIKEYV

-306 YIGRLNDKIFLKDD
+306 YIGRLNDKIFLKEDD
-320 EGIFADMQGA
+320 GIFEDMQGA

-338 KVAKVYAKRVSD
+338 KVAKVYAKRVSE

-447 IEKYDTYSET
+447 IEKYDTYGET

-495 YDESVRLNAGFPY
+495 YDETVRLNAGFPY
-508 PEYSGNNY
+508 PEYSDSNY
-516 GDDANKS
+516 GDEANKS

-671 EHLKVT
+671 EHLKAV
-677 AGLGEVVAAHGEAIA
+677 AVLGG
-692 ADDLNIKGLSGKC
+692 ADNIQETDVKQLSGKC

-863 AMARRIVRESISEEE
+863 AMARRIVRESIAEEE

-905 DKYRGSAEQLA
+905 DKYRAKSEELA
-916 ADGMLSFAD
+916 TDGTLSYAD

-965 AETGN
+965 DETGN
-970 SFETGNVTDTDAV
+970 SFETGNVTDIDAV
-983 KAGEAPDGNNEAGY
+983 KAGEALDGNNEAGY
-997 PLLDE
+997 PSLDE

-1012 SSRMKL
+1012 SGRMKL
-1018 TVSQLKAMQAEDDSE
+1018 TVSQLKAMQAEDNSE
-1033 ENAYMDE
+1033 ENAYMDD
-1040 SVREALEKE
+1040 SVKEAFEKE
-1049 ADNEQVPADSDNQD
+1049 AYDEQAADNGNRDG
-1063 EQTDSEAMV
+1063 QTDSETIAEP
-1072 GLSNSIIPKFISGE
+1072 SNSIIPKFISGE
-1086 EVKLAANERGSA
+1086 EVQLAANERGSA

-1110 SVNIDGVKAD
+1110 SVNLDGVKAD

-1211 ELVKRYAIQLDYYAK
+1211 ELVKRYAIQLDYYEK

>member
-1 MRMERKWT
+1 MAKSWT
-9 PAQKSAID
+9 SQQLDAMNTKD
-17 TRDCN
+17 RDI
-22 VLVSAAAGSGK
+22 LVSAAAGSGK
-33 TAVLVERIISMITDP
+33 TAVLVERIVNKIT
-48 DKNIDIDRLVVVTFT
+48 KENGTDIDRLVVVTFT
-63 KAAAAQMKDKIR
+63 KAAASQMKDKIR

-175 SIIDKIYRF
+175 STIDKIYRF

-232 LVEICSEPAGPAAYT
+232 LVDICSEPAGPAAYT

-266 GELGRKVRTFSFE
+266 GELGRRIRIFSFE

-290 PDIKEYI
+290 PDIKEYV

-338 KVAKVYAKRVSD
+338 KVAKVYAKRVSE

-447 IEKYDTYSET
+447 IEKYDTYGET

-508 PEYSGNNY
+508 PEYSDSNY
-516 GDDANKS
+516 GDEVNKS

-539 RELEADRLAKLI
+539 RELEVDRLAKLI
-551 EGIVASGVN
+551 EGIVSSGVN

-566 NIYRPA
+566 NVYRPA

-647 AAELGMVRKLGREHA
+647 AAELGMVRKLGREYV
-662 DKNTHNNLY
+662 DTNVHNNLY
-671 EHLKVT
+671 EHLKAV
-677 AGLGEVVAAHGEAIA
+677 AVLGEAGKVQEPDV
-692 ADDLNIKGLSGKC
+692 KQLSGKC
-705 ALFLAKLTEYR
+705 ALFLTKLTEYR
-716 DKSSVEPLYD
+716 DKSSVESLYD
-726 LCWEMIYD
+726 LCWEIIYD

-905 DKYRGSAEQLA
+905 EKYRGSAKQLE
-916 ADGMLSFAD
+916 ADGMLSYAD

-956 AVEDSEADA
+956 AGEDSLADA
-965 AETGN
+965 DESGGLAGAA
-970 SFETGNVTDTDAV
+970 NVVGIGELADEIKEAV
-983 KAGEAPDGNNEAGY
+983 SY

-1002 LPEYVPADNA
+1002 LPEYVPDDNA
-1012 SSRMKL
+1012 AGRMKL
-1018 TVSQLKAMQAEDDSE
+1018 TVSQLKAMQADDDSE

-1040 SVREALEKE
+1040 SVKAALKKE
-1049 ADNEQVPADSDNQD
+1049 ADD

-1072 GLSNSIIPKFISGE
+1072 ELSNSIIPKFISGKE
-1086 EVKLAANERGSA
+1086 EKLAANERGSA

-1110 SVNIDGVKAD
+1110 SVNLEGVKAD
-1120 INRMLE
+1120 IERMLE
-1126 TGKMNELQVKSVN
+1126 TCKMNELQVKSVN
-1139 PWDINTFVQSDT
+1139 PWDIYTFVQSDI

-1175 GQLIQGIIDLY
+1175 GQLIQGIIDLC
-1186 FEEDGEL
+1186 FEEDGEI
-1193 VLVDY
+1193 VIVDY

-1205 GEAGEK
+1205 GKAGEK

-1226 ALTQLTGK
+1226 ALEQLTGK
-1234 NVKEKI
+1234 TVKEKI
-1240 IYSFALGKGLSVY
+1240 VYSFALGKEIMC

>member
-1 MRMERKWT
+1 
-9 PAQKSAID
+9 
-17 TRDCN
+17 
-22 VLVSAAAGSGK
+22 
-33 TAVLVERIISMITDP
+33 
-48 DKNIDIDRLVVVTFT
+48 
-63 KAAAAQMKDKIR
+63 MKDKIR

-175 SIIDKIYRF
+175 STIDKIYRF

-197 CMKVYDDETY
+197 CMLVYDDETY

-215 YDSIKNALLD
+215 YDSIKNVLLD

-232 LVEICSEPAGPAAYT
+232 LVDICSEPAGPAAYT

-257 NEMINSQDF
+257 NEMINSQNF
-266 GELGRKVRTFSFE
+266 GELGRRIRIFSFE

-290 PDIKEYI
+290 PDIKEYV

-320 EGIFADMQGA
+320 EGIFSDMQGA

-338 KVAKVYAKRVSD
+338 KVAKVYAKRVSE

-447 IEKYDTYSET
+447 IEKYDTYGET

-508 PEYSGNNY
+508 PEYSDSNY
-516 GDDANKS
+516 GDGANKS

-560 VYDADE
+560 VYDADK

-647 AAELGMVRKLGREHA
+647 AAELGMVRKLGREYV
-662 DKNTHNNLY
+662 DKNVHNNLY
-671 EHLKVT
+671 EHLKAV
-677 AGLGEVVAAHGEAIA
+677 AVIGGEDKIQETDV
-692 ADDLNIKGLSGKC
+692 KQLSGKC
-705 ALFLAKLTEYR
+705 ALFLAKLTLYR

-841 LGIAVDYVDLE
+841 LGIAVDYVDLK

-863 AMARRIVRESISEEE
+863 AMARRIVRESIAEEE

-905 DKYRGSAEQLA
+905 DKYRGRAEQLA

-946 LKGSFKVMVD
+946 LKGSFNVMVD
-956 AVEDSEADA
+956 AGENSESDAFESEEMSDENKKAVADKDLMSQP
-965 AETGN
+965 EV
-970 SFETGNVTDTDAV
+970 S
-983 KAGEAPDGNNEAGY
+983 AGY

-1002 LPEYVPADNA
+1002 LPEYVPDDNA
-1012 SSRMKL
+1012 AGRMKL

-1040 SVREALEKE
+1040 SVKAALKKE
-1049 ADNEQVPADSDNQD
+1049 ECD
-1063 EQTDSEAMV
+1063 ET
-1072 GLSNSIIPKFISGE
+1072 NSIIPKFISGE

-1110 SVNIDGVKAD
+1110 SVNLDGVKAD

-1126 TGKMNELQVKSVN
+1126 TGKMNKLQVKSVN
-1139 PWDINTFVQSDT
+1139 PRDISTFVQSDI
-1151 GRRVA
+1151 GKRA
-1156 NAVNC
+1156 ASAVNS
-1161 GSVRREQPFVFEYE
+1161 GRARREQPFVFEYE
-1175 GQLIQGIIDLY
+1175 GQLIQGIIDMY
-1186 FEEDGEL
+1186 FEEYGEL
-1193 VLVDY
+1193 VLIDY
-1198 KTDRVMK
+1198 KTDRVDK
-1205 GEAGEK
+1205 STAGEQ

-1226 ALTQLTGK
+1226 ALAQLTGK
-1234 NVKEKI
+1234 CVKEKI
-1240 IYSFALGKGLSVY
+1240 IYSFALEKGIIVD